1 MSGYVQTTLREWA
14 GREVVA
20 SRPARR
26 AVAVA
31 AVVLATTFGAYVA
44 VPLPGTAVPMTL
56 QPLVVLLAG
65 ALLGARMGAVALG
78 TYVMIGAMG
87 APVFSNGHGGLPWLL
102 GPTGGYLFAYPVAA
116 FVTGWLAGGREGGV
130 FRLLAGLVAGLAVI
144 YLGGISQLAILTG
157 GELST
162 LLAVGVLPFL
172 AGDAVKVLIALVL
185 ARKLRPESLERF

>member
-1 MSGYVQTTLREWA
+1 MSGHPRTLRRWA
-14 GREVVA
+14 THEVVA
-20 SRPARR
+20 GRPARR

-65 ALLGARMGAVALG
+65 ALLGARMGAVSLG
-78 TYVMIGAMG
+78 TYVLIGALG

-116 FVTGWLAGGREGGV
+116 FVTGWLAGGREAGRL
-130 FRLLAGLVAGLAVI
+130 RLLGALMAGLAVI
-144 YLGGISQLAILTG
+144 YLGGISQLSVLTG
-157 GELST
+157 RGVGE

-172 AGDAVKVLIALVL
+172 VGDVAKILIALVL
-185 ARKLRPESLERF
+185 ARKLRPTSLERF